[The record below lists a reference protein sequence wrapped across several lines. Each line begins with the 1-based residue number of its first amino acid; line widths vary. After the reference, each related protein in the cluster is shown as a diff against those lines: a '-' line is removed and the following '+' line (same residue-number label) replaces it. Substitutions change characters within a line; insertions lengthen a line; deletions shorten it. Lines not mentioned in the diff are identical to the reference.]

1 VGDDKN
7 DKKDD
12 RIKRD
17 IKKAGESVPVKPGLK
32 AIRAKIGRR
41 REKNGK

>member
-7 DKKDD
+7 KKDEK
-12 RIKRD
+12 IKKD
-17 IKKAGESVPVKPGLK
+17 IKKAGDAVPVKPGLK